1 MSQERCPVA
10 DWASDFDLF
19 DPGFMADPYPVYGEL
34 RQRCP
39 VAHSDRWGGAWMP
52 TRYEDVVAIAHDTE
66 HFSSVDVGVAPFE
79 GVEGPLRSPPITSD
93 PPEHTW
99 HRRLI
104 LPFFS
109 PRRVDGYAASTRQI
123 CDTLLDGAAGRRRVD
138 AAVEF
143 AQQIPSRVIA
153 EVIGL
158 PGDRTDEFTEWV
170 QGVLELGPQNPEARL
185 AYRQKILDFFREQ
198 LEEKK
203 IRPADDLMSWLTQQS
218 HDGVPLRDGHVL
230 GTCTLLLAAGI
241 DTTWSSIGMALYHL
255 ATHDEDRRRL
265 VADPAKI
272 PQAVEE
278 FLRAYSPV
286 TMGRIVSKEFEVR
299 SRRLQPGDRVLLT
312 FPAANR
318 DPEVFE
324 AAEDVD
330 IDRTVNRHVA
340 FGVGI
345 HRCAGSNLARMEMQ
359 VALEE
364 WLARLPE
371 FRLDPDGE
379 VTWAGGQV
387 RGPRSVPVLVGA

>member
-19 DPGFMADPYPVYGEL
+19 DPSFMADPYPVYGEL
-34 RQRCP
+34 RGRCP
-39 VAHSDRWGGAWMP
+39 LAHSDRWGGAWMP

-79 GVEGPLRSPPITSD
+79 GFEKPLRSPPITSD

-109 PRRVDGYAASTRQI
+109 PRRVDGYAASTRRI
-123 CDTLLDGAAGRRRVD
+123 CDSLLDAVAGRRRVD
-138 AAVEF
+138 GAVEF

-158 PGDRTDEFTEWV
+158 PDDRTDEFTEWV
-170 QGVLELGPQNPEARL
+170 QGVLELGPLNPEARL

-203 IRPADDLMSWLTQQS
+203 ARPGDDLMSWLTQQS
-218 HDGVPLRDGHVL
+218 HEGEPIRDGHIL

-241 DTTWSSIGMALYHL
+241 DTTWSSIGMAVLHL
-255 ATHDEDRRRL
+255 ASHGEDRRRL
-265 VADPAKI
+265 VADPALI

-286 TMGRIVSKEFEVR
+286 TMGRIVSKEVEVGG
-299 SRRLQPGDRVLLT
+299 RRLHPGDRVLLT

-318 DPEVFE
+318 DPDVFDD
-324 AAEDVD
+324 AEDVD
-330 IDRTVNRHVA
+330 IDRMLNRHVA

-364 WLARLPE
+364 WLARIPD